1 MFVDRCD
8 VPSPAHQDENREYV
22 YLHNVGASIA
32 LNCPVEEVCVYVC
45 VCVCVRVCVCMCVSF
60 CAYMC
65 ECV

>member
-32 LNCPVEEVCVYVC
+32 LNCPVEEVCVCVC
-45 VCVCVRVCVCMCVSF
+45 VCVC
-60 CAYMC
+60 MC
-65 ECV
+65 ECD